1 VAAPSSLCR
10 RSFWSELRVVWAF
23 SRINLLVYSRYPLN
37 PFFDSIWTM
46 TNIFQLV
53 FTGVM
58 FVGAY
63 YSTELS
69 RLTGIGDFVSYW
81 VLGGLVMTYGGIT
94 LSTIAGSLRQEMQ
107 QGTLE
112 SCWMAPIRRFV
123 LLTNRILLNLLWV
136 TVFNTINVFVVFLIF
151 KPVWNPDWFSIIII
165 LLLTILSNYSFGI
178 LMGGLTVVSK
188 NSGQILGVWSEVLMI
203 LSAYQFPIAVLG
215 EWSVL
220 SNFVPYYYSIR
231 AFRAV
236 VLQNAT
242 FQMIIPDLVFLT
254 LFSTV
259 FLALSY
265 AVFKRLE
272 SVAKRR
278 GSLGFY

>member
-1 VAAPSSLCR
+1 
-10 RSFWSELRVVWAF
+10 
-23 SRINLLVYSRYPLN
+23 
-37 PFFDSIWTM
+37 
-46 TNIFQLV
+46 
-53 FTGVM
+53 M

-81 VLGGLVMTYGGIT
+81 VLGGLMVAYGGT
-94 LSTIAGSLRQEMQ
+94 SLSTIAGSLRQEMRE
-107 QGTLE
+107 GTLE
-112 SCWMAPIRRFV
+112 SCWMAPISRFV
-123 LLTNRILLNLLWV
+123 LLTNRMLLNLLWV
-136 TVFNTINVFVVFLIF
+136 TVHNAITMPLVFLIY
-151 KPVWNPDWFSIIII
+151 KPAWNPDWVSIMII
-165 LLLTILSNYSFGI
+165 LLLTILSNYSFGMLI
-178 LMGGLTVVSK
+178 GGVTIVSK
-188 NSGQILGVWSEVLMI
+188 NSTQIQAILAEVLMI
-203 LSAYQFPIAVLG
+203 FSAYQFPLAVLG

-265 AVFKRLE
+265 VVFKRLE

-278 GSLGFY
+278 GNLGFY